1 MSLPIRSNGFTRK
14 PVWIYFAAGALI
26 ISPLGNFLTTLLT
39 MGIPGWYSPKVW
51 MLWLPYVEWKVWG
64 LMACLFASGISLLF
78 VRKWSLLAAAL
89 SVLMVLIYTLATARQ
104 LMFLGT
110 WFIASSVVI
119 SAATILLIFF
129 SPFRL
134 PYLNP
139 KLRWWEGD
147 PRYKADFPVKF
158 EGAERNGLLQD
169 ISLSGALVE
178 WTDAR
183 AHPTLEMGAESELVL
198 PNGLRIRFQVARVTA
213 NGYGVRFVATNRAQ
227 RKSLRAWLS
236 DLRPKPGRPNASS
249 G

>member
-1 MSLPIRSNGFTRK
+1 M
-14 PVWIYFAAGALI
+14 
-26 ISPLGNFLTTLLT
+26 TLLT
-39 MGIPGWYSPKVW
+39 MSIPGWYNPRIW
-51 MLWLPYVEWKVWG
+51 AHWAPYVEWKVWV
-64 LMACLFASGISLLF
+64 LMACLFASGVSLLF

-89 SVLMVLIYTLATARQ
+89 SILMVLVYTLATARQ

-139 KLRWWEGD
+139 KLRWWESD

-158 EGAERNGLLQD
+158 EGAEKNGLLLD
-169 ISLSGALVE
+169 ISRSGALVE

-183 AHPTLEMGAESELVL
+183 SQPTLELDAESELVL
-198 PNGLRIRFQVARVTA
+198 PNGLRMRFHVARVTS
-213 NGYGVRFVATNRAQ
+213 NGYGVRFIETNRQQ
-227 RKSLRAWLS
+227 RKMLKAWLN
-236 DLRPKPGRPNASS
+236 DLKLKPGRPTPSD
-249 G
+249 